1 MIGDTEYAINSDF
14 RVSVLYEMMVQDDS
28 ISAIEKIHR
37 AILLY
42 FEEPPDEDIED
53 IVEAIIWFYRCG
65 RGDKEQ
71 REQKRSSDGSD
82 DEPREPQAYSFD
94 YDDEYIYAAF
104 LQQYGIDLVEV
115 EDLHWWKFRAMFK
128 ALTDCQFV
136 KIMGYRTQK
145 ITGKMSNAEK
155 AMLRKMKALYALPL
169 SDSEREENDAL
180 TDALL
185 NGGDLTGLI

>member
-28 ISAIEKIHR
+28 ISDVEKIHR

-71 REQKRSSDGSD
+71 REQRRSSDGS

-185 NGGDLTGLI
+185 NGGDLSGLL

>member
-28 ISAIEKIHR
+28 ISDVEKIHR

-42 FEEPPDEDIED
+42 FEEPPEEDIED

-71 REQKRSSDGSD
+71 REQRRSSDGS

-145 ITGKMSNAEK
+145 ITGEMSNAEK

-185 NGGDLTGLI
+185 NGGDLTGLL